1 MRVRSFLVLAL
12 TAVLAASLT
21 ACDSGGSS
29 SGATTTV
36 GTTATSA
43 PTGSGGTT
51 SGASTLT
58 ERDFKNKVAAAV
70 ITGTDFQAD
79 PGFGLTVNV
88 SEQQGLDTVQLVL
101 DDAYKQYTSDPDR
114 QDEIVDGLVHQV
126 VRQMHEGNAKRS
138 FSEVRDQ
145 LMPVLKRRVDVSRI
159 KDGPAVRPFDDLD
172 VIYAVQG
179 DHYFTV
185 ATKDDLDRWGKSVD
199 EIDSL
204 ALANLEK
211 QTNKQQKL
219 LCEKAKSQRLC
230 GWASGDGYDAT
241 RMLVPGLR
249 RQIVKELGGPAVYA
263 VPLES
268 VFVALTRNYA
278 DVIKPKVLQQ
288 FTTGDNPL
296 SPELFEERNGQ
307 LVALS
312 R

>member
-1 MRVRSFLVLAL
+1 MRVRTFLVLAL

-29 SGATTTV
+29 SGTTTAA
-36 GTTATSA
+36 GTSA
-43 PTGSGGTT
+43 TLAPTDSGGTT

-79 PGFGLTVNV
+79 PGFGLAVDV

-114 QDEIVDGLVHQV
+114 QDEIVDGLVRQV
-126 VRQMHEGNAKRS
+126 VRQMREGNAKRS
-138 FSEVRDQ
+138 FSEVRNQ
-145 LMPVLKRRVDVSRI
+145 LMPMLKRRVDVSRI

-307 LVALS
+307 LALS
-312 R
+312 P

>member
-1 MRVRSFLVLAL
+1 MRVRTFLVLAL

-29 SGATTTV
+29 SGTTTAA
-36 GTTATSA
+36 GTSA
-43 PTGSGGTT
+43 TLAPTDSGGTT

-79 PGFGLTVNV
+79 PGFGLAVDV
-88 SEQQGLDTVQLVL
+88 SEQPGLDTVQLVL

-114 QDEIVDGLVHQV
+114 QDEIVDGLVRQV
-126 VRQMHEGNAKRS
+126 VRQMREGNAKRS
-138 FSEVRDQ
+138 FSEVRNQ
-145 LMPVLKRRVDVSRI
+145 LMPMLKRRVDVSRI

-307 LVALS
+307 LALS
-312 R
+312 P